1 MTDLGITSVKSINC
15 DVCTINTDKTSC
27 SSDDCIWMPKN
38 RGSTDTGVCVD
49 KCKARLTKG
58 ECEQYTA
65 WNRNKLSDVIYDFDG
80 NDDRCQWYPHPHSV
94 DDTFDSKEGT
104 CRPTKRTQRD
114 ASGNITY
121 DDALCFQPDTGSCPS
136 GFTSTTFKE
145 GNYCIPNN
153 NNNLDETTIGEPYC
167 ANLYNGHHLGCSQR
181 APTNPTAPLTES
193 DCGSEC
199 QLYQDERIKL
209 LPSSTQEKDRGI
221 CVSDGQH
228 NYNQE
233 TGAEMGLLMTDVECG
248 QHKTNQECINF
259 NGLGCKWEPF
269 NSFCVPK
276 IDTTSVQNMYNSCK
290 PIQGHVPGDYDVNML
305 DAEKIKMADYHD
317 RNNKKYPYFTS
328 KYLCDVCH
336 MRDMDLDN
344 MYDMRGLPD
353 QLKYYMIKKRIEL
366 LRHFFCVLCFDSNR
380 PNGSIRL

>member
-1 MTDLGITSVKSINC
+1 MMMLYVF
-15 DVCTINTDKTSC
+15 
-27 SSDDCIWMPKN
+27 N
-38 RGSTDTGVCVD
+38 RIQDH
-49 KCKARLTKG
+49 
-58 ECEQYTA
+58 
-65 WNRNKLSDVIYDFDG
+65 VI
-80 NDDRCQWYPHPHSV
+80 
-94 DDTFDSKEGT
+94 K
-104 CRPTKRTQRD
+104 
-114 ASGNITY
+114 
-121 DDALCFQPDTGSCPS
+121 
-136 GFTSTTFKE
+136 GFTSNTFKE

-153 NNNLDETTIGEPYC
+153 LDETIIGEPYC

-181 APTNPTAPLTES
+181 APTDQTAPLTES

-199 QLYQDERIKL
+199 ELYQDERIKL
-209 LPSSTQEKDRGI
+209 LPSSTLEKDRGI

-248 QHKTNQECINF
+248 QHKTNEECINF

-269 NSFCVPK
+269 NSFVLPK
-276 IDTTSVQNMYNSCK
+276 IDMTEVKYVCNRCK

-305 DAEKIKMADYHD
+305 DAENIKMADYND

-336 MRDMDLDN
+336 MRDKDLDN

-353 QLKYYMIKKRIEL
+353 QLKYYMIKKRITFSGSNPAADVL
-366 LRHFFCVLCFDSNR
+366 LKVTPQQYCEQEVNDNNSQNTEFKPCEWDTTDTSGKGGKCVSKCSKTHNKCYY
-380 PNGSIRL
+380 NYK